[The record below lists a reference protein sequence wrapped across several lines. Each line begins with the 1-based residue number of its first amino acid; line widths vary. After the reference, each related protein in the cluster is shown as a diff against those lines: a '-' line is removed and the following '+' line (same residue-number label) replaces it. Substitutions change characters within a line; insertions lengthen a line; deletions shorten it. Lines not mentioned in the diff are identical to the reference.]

1 MGYRKGIPVVLAM
14 ATALLVPAALA
25 QQPPN
30 PTPTPNPTPSA
41 PANRTPPS
49 SLPDNT
55 RVQPGEEMVMFLS
68 GRVATTDGTPIPN
81 DLLIERICNN
91 RVRQQVYPYSK
102 GDFTMHLGSRTAYYG
117 DVTVDHTSEIN
128 AARKDADQGIPR
140 HELLNCELRASA
152 PGFRPT
158 VVGLAGLDTMAQSM
172 DVGLLIVRRN
182 GKVEGMTLSA
192 IPYKAPKE
200 ARKAYEKGLDSMKS
214 GKLADAQRHFEK
226 AVGSYPQFADAWFQ
240 LGKVLEKENQ
250 RDAAGKAY
258 AQAATVD
265 SRFARPFLS
274 LAALA
279 FASGKWSEVLDLTRH
294 VLDLDPYRHS
304 GITGYVLDL
313 DPLDYAEVYFYD
325 AFANYQL
332 KRFEEAEKGALR
344 VERLDLR
351 PRFPQ
356 VHLLLAELSARK
368 GNYANAITETKLY
381 LELLP
386 DAPNASRLR
395 ERLSEYESLNGA
407 VANGEKPTPK

>member
-1 MGYRKGIPVVLAM
+1 MGYRKGIPVVLVM
-14 ATALLVPAALA
+14 ATALLVPAALG

-30 PTPTPNPTPSA
+30 PTPTPNPPSA

-55 RVQPGEEMVMFLS
+55 RIQPGEEMVLFLS
-68 GRVATTDGTPIPN
+68 GRVATSDSTPIPN

-91 RVRQQVYPYSK
+91 RVRQQVYPYAK

-117 DVTVDHTSEIN
+117 DVTVDNSSDFN
-128 AARKDADQGIPR
+128 AARKDTDQGIPR
-140 HELLNCELRASA
+140 HELLNCEVRATA

-158 VVGLAGLDTMAQSM
+158 VVGLAGLDTTAQAM

-182 GKVEGMTLSA
+182 GKVDGTTVSA

-200 ARKAYEKGLDSMKS
+200 ARKAYEKGLDSMKG
-214 GKLADAQRHFEK
+214 GKLVDAQKHFEN
-226 AVGSYPQFADAWFQ
+226 AVGAYPQFADAWFQ

-279 FASGKWSEVLDLTRH
+279 FASAKWSEVLDLTRH

-304 GITGYVLDL
+304 GITGYMLDL

-332 KRFEEAEKGALR
+332 KRFEEAEKSALR

-356 VHLLLAELSARK
+356 VHLLLAGLFARK
-368 GNYANAITETKLY
+368 GNYANAITETKTY

-386 DAPNASRLR
+386 DAPNASGLR
-395 ERLSEYESLNGA
+395 ELLSEYERLNSA
-407 VANGEKPTPK
+407 VAKDEKTTPK